1 MAEENDKGAS
11 DAPAR
16 RTGLLPLYSLAATF
30 AAIAGFLSVILFDR
44 LGADT
49 VQRPAIASAEPSSS
63 KSVDSGLSKLVRAES
78 PKSIADFAFS
88 DGDGAERKLSD
99 FRGKVVLVNL
109 WATWCAPCKVEMP
122 GLDRLQAQLG
132 GDDFT
137 VLPISLDSG
146 GPDKPKRFLEANNLG
161 NLGLY
166 QNESVK
172 LIQQFGA
179 PGLPFTM
186 LVDREGREVARLAG
200 PAEWDSPE
208 AIEIIKEMIAAGS

>member
-1 MAEENDKGAS
+1 
-11 DAPAR
+11 
-16 RTGLLPLYSLAATF
+16 
-30 AAIAGFLSVILFDR
+30 
-44 LGADT
+44 
-49 VQRPAIASAEPSSS
+49 
-63 KSVDSGLSKLVRAES
+63 
-78 PKSIADFAFS
+78 
-88 DGDGAERKLSD
+88 
-99 FRGKVVLVNL
+99 
-109 WATWCAPCKVEMP
+109 MP